1 LFDRTSDIAA
11 FELKNC
17 AEVATY
23 IKRHDIACEYRAV
36 TGCRTFWTDE
46 LLKEAIH
53 AVQDL
58 KKQAPD
64 IGAGVDVVT
73 DKAELHKHW
82 VSASCPGATLTKG
95 AASLWPYKYV
105 AHILESLIKAGALNL
120 QTNTPATSI
129 EPISTAGHARWT
141 VSTARGSIT
150 AHHVLLAT
158 NAYTSHL
165 VPSFTDL
172 VVPCRG
178 TMTALVPPPQQQR
191 RAILLPNSYGLVGR
205 GPGANA
211 AADDYLVQRP
221 FAGVP
226 NPAGHLMFGG
236 GRAAGRR
243 ESVGDADDA
252 VVDSG
257 CVDYL
262 RAVLLQ
268 CLDVGADGENK
279 PRGPLAAEYAW
290 SGVMGY
296 SRDNA
301 PWVGGLP
308 GSAGLWLCA
317 GYTGHGMPNATLCA
331 KAVVGMMDAEERG
344 ELLSFQNS
352 LVERGELP
360 RSYVLSQKRIDACRQ
375 LPTVKAQ
382 DESGVMSFV
391 SHSSGPKQKQ

>member
-1 LFDRTSDIAA
+1 M
-11 FELKNC
+11 
-17 AEVATY
+17 ATY
-23 IKRHDIACEYRAV
+23 IKRYDVACEYRAV

-64 IGAGVDVVT
+64 IGADVDVVT

-82 VSASCPGATLTKG
+82 VSTSCPGATLTKG

-105 AHILESLIKAGALNL
+105 AHILESLIRAGALNL

-129 EPISTAGHARWT
+129 QRTSAAGHARWT
-141 VSTARGSIT
+141 VRTPRGALAAR
-150 AHHVLLAT
+150 HVLLAT
-158 NAYTSHL
+158 NAHTSHL
-165 VPSFTDL
+165 APAFADL

-178 TMTALVPPPQQQR
+178 TMTALVPPSQQQR
-191 RAILLPNSYGLVGR
+191 RAVLLPHSYGLVGR
-205 GPGANA
+205 GPAA
-211 AADDYLVQRP
+211 HPAADDYLVQRP
-221 FAGVP
+221 FAAVP

-252 VVDSG
+252 VVDPG
-257 CVDYL
+257 CVEYL
-262 RAVLLQ
+262 RSVLLE
-268 CLDVGADGENK
+268 CLDVGGDGEEA
-279 PRGPLAAEYAW
+279 PRGPLDAEYAW

-301 PWVGGLP
+301 PWVGELP
-308 GSAGLWLCA
+308 GAAGLWICA

-331 KAVVGMMDAEERG
+331 KAVVDMMDAEERG
-344 ELLSFQNS
+344 QLLSFQDT
-352 LVERGELP
+352 LVERGDLP

-375 LPTVKAQ
+375 LPSVKAQ

-391 SHSSGPKQKQ
+391 SHSSWVKEKQ